1 MSNGSAFLFIT
12 TTVLIISG
20 CTSLPGAVTQT
31 YKSEAEMLSDHKK
44 QLNKKQILFLA
55 DNQKAMIL
63 TEPVI
68 EQSKFSEKTVNTAHR
83 RAALDAF
90 SMDIVTHILNKAKLT
105 LLFTQVTY

>member
-44 QLNKKQILFLA
+44 AIKQKT
-55 DNQKAMIL
+55 N
-63 TEPVI
+63 
-68 EQSKFSEKTVNTAHR
+68 SFSC
-83 RAALDAF
+83 
-90 SMDIVTHILNKAKLT
+90 
-105 LLFTQVTY
+105 